1 MTTITCKHFP
11 KCGGCGTLDIPYAQ
25 QCETK
30 NSYVA
35 SLFSPLKIDTAPILQ
50 SNPNL
55 YYRHKVQLPFGTVG
69 KGKNRRNVLGCYAQ
83 DSHDVID
90 QYECRLQDKDCSIVA
105 WCVRDWAVKYRVSVY
120 DETSGNGL
128 LRHVVIRKGAS
139 SGEILLGLVTNGD
152 RIEGS
157 RNVAGALVDSIQ
169 RKLPSTARVV
179 GIIQNVNTRNTNVV
193 LGNKEIVL
201 WGRPYLKEKLGDLK
215 FKVEMS
221 TFFQVNPFQTPNLYN
236 EVLKRVDSGSTVL
249 DLYCGIGSIT
259 QWVASKVKR
268 IDGVEENGASVDAAK
283 VSIGL
288 NKLENVKVF
297 RDDAEQ
303 IHRRLT
309 DKDYDTIIID
319 PPRKGIGKQLCSELI
334 NSSVRKIIYVS
345 CNPLTLAEDLKVLSS
360 RFKLSTVQP
369 VDMFPH
375 TEHIECVTELRR

>member
-11 KCGGCGTLDIPYAQ
+11 KCGGCGTLDIPYVQ
-25 QCETK
+25 QCEKK
-30 NSYVA
+30 NSFIA
-35 SLFSPLKIDTAPILQ
+35 SVFSPLKIETAPIIQ
-50 SNPNL
+50 SIPDL
-55 YYRHKVQLPFGTVG
+55 FYRHKVQLPFGTMG
-69 KGKNRRNVLGCYAQ
+69 KGKNKRNVLGCYAR

-90 QYECRLQDKDCSIVA
+90 QHECKIQDRDCSTVA

-120 DETSGNGL
+120 DETSGYRL

-157 RNVAGALVDSIQ
+157 RNIAGALVDAIQ
-169 RKLPSTARVV
+169 KKLPSTARVV
-179 GIIQNVNTRNTNVV
+179 GIIQNVNTRATNVV

-215 FKVEMS
+215 FKVELS

-236 EVLKRVDSGSTVL
+236 EVLNRVDSDSTVL

-268 IDGVEENGASVDAAK
+268 IDGVEENGKSVEAAK

-297 RDDAEQ
+297 RDDAAQ

-309 DKDYDTIIID
+309 GKEYDTVIID
-319 PPRKGIGKQLCSELI
+319 PPRKGIGRQLCEELI

-345 CNPLTLAEDLKVLSS
+345 CNPSTLAEDLKVLST
-360 RFKLSTVQP
+360 RFKLSIVQP

-375 TEHIECVTELRR
+375 TEHIECVTELIR